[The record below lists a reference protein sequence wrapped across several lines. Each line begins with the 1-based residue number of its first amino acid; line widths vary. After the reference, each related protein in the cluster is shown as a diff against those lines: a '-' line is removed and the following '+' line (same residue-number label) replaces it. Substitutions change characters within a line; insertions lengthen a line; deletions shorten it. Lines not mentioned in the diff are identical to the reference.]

1 MAIAEANR
9 DDATDLLLLTRQVLQ
24 AITGQSAPGL
34 QVLKSPLILTAV
46 GPNSV
51 DTWTALTL
59 DQNLDIA
66 TQRKLSE
73 SARLEIQ
80 RARAD
85 HLLRLD
91 RGASISKSTSD
102 SLNTLNQQSTVRSLG
117 VQLTIPLFSGLGAI
131 AQTDQAMANMQR
143 ANAELDTS
151 TLDAMR
157 PYFSA
162 LRDRRA

>member
-66 TQRKLSE
+66 AQRKLSE
-73 SARLEIQ
+73 SARLDIQ

-91 RGASISKSTSD
+91 RGTSISKSTSD
-102 SLNTLNQQSTVRSLG
+102 SLNTLN
-117 VQLTIPLFSGLGAI
+117 
-131 AQTDQAMANMQR
+131 
-143 ANAELDTS
+143 
-151 TLDAMR
+151 
-157 PYFSA
+157 
-162 LRDRRA
+162 